1 MYFRDIIGLT
11 DIKKHLIDSVQK
23 GYVPHARM
31 FYGAEGIG
39 KLPLAIAYARYLNC
53 INQGD
58 YDSCGKCSSCSK
70 FDKLAHPDLHFA
82 FPMVQR
88 RSEKLMVCDNYLPK
102 WRSFLAENTYF
113 NLSKWLQYID
123 AKNSQGLIYSQESE
137 EIIRKLSLKTYEGK
151 YKIMLVWLPEK
162 MNLECANKLLKMIE
176 EPPAQT
182 VFLLISE
189 DLEKVIP
196 TIQSRC
202 QPIYIRA
209 IEHDIMI
216 DAIRSNYNLSQNDAQ
231 SVAHIANGSYS
242 KVIEIVE
249 SNNDSKLLFNL
260 FNQMMTASSS
270 KRIKSIKEIA
280 DAISKT
286 GREVQKSFLIYSLRM
301 FREYFINNYKVPE
314 LVYLNRDEQNLGV
327 QFSSLIHEQ
336 NIEALS
342 EEFSLAHKQIEQNGN
357 AKIIF
362 LDLCLKLT
370 MLTKK

>member
-1 MYFRDIIGLT
+1 MYFRDIIGLA
-11 DIKKHLIDSVQK
+11 DIKRHLIDSVQK

-53 INQGD
+53 ISQGEN
-58 YDSCGKCSSCSK
+58 DSCGVCSSCSK

-102 WRSFLAENTYF
+102 WRSFLSENVYF
-113 NLSKWLQYID
+113 NLGKWLQYID

-137 EIIRKLSLKTYEGK
+137 EIIRKLSLKVYEGK

-182 VFLLISE
+182 VFLLVSE

-216 DAIRSNYNLSQNDAQ
+216 DAIRSNYNLSQSDAQ

-249 SNNDSKLLFNL
+249 SNSDSKFILSLFNK
-260 FNQMMTASSS
+260 MMMASAS
-270 KRIKSIKEIA
+270 KNIKSIKEIA
-280 DAISKT
+280 DEISKT

-301 FREYFINNYKVPE
+301 FREFFVSNFKVNE
-314 LVYLNRDEQNLGV
+314 LIYLNRDEQNVGL
-327 QFSSLIHEQ
+327 QFSSLIHEG
-336 NIEALS
+336 NIEDLS
-342 EEFSLAHKQIEQNGN
+342 KEFSLAHKQIEQNGN

-370 MLTKK
+370 MFIK

>member
-53 INQGD
+53 INQGEN
-58 YDSCGKCSSCSK
+58 DSCGECSSCSK

-102 WRSFLAENTYF
+102 WRSFLSENVYF
-113 NLSKWLQYID
+113 NLGKWLQYID

-137 EIIRKLSLKTYEGK
+137 EIIRKLSLKVYEGK

-182 VFLLISE
+182 VFLLVSE

-216 DAIRSNYNLSQNDAQ
+216 DAIRSNYNLSQSDAQ

-249 SNNDSKLLFNL
+249 SNSDSKFILSLFNK
-260 FNQMMTASSS
+260 MMMASAS
-270 KRIKSIKEIA
+270 KNIKSIKEIA
-280 DAISKT
+280 DEISKT

-301 FREYFINNYKVPE
+301 FREFFVSNFKVNE
-314 LVYLNRDEQNLGV
+314 LIYLNRDEQNVGL
-327 QFSSLIHEQ
+327 QFSSLIHEG
-336 NIEALS
+336 NIEDLS
-342 EEFSLAHKQIEQNGN
+342 KEFSLAHKQIEQNGN

-370 MLTKK
+370 MFIK

>member
-23 GYVPHARM
+23 GYVPHARI
-31 FYGAEGIG
+31 FYGAEGVG

-53 INQGD
+53 IHPGES
-58 YDSCGKCSSCSK
+58 DSCGRCSSCSK

-82 FPMVQR
+82 FPMVQKR
-88 RSEKLMVCDNYLPK
+88 AEKLMVCDNYLPK
-102 WRSFLAENTYF
+102 WRSFLAENVYF
-113 NLSKWLQYID
+113 NLGKWLQYID

-137 EIIRKLSLKTYEGK
+137 EIIRKLSLKVYEGK

-162 MNLECANKLLKMIE
+162 MNLECANKLLKLIE

-209 IEHDIMI
+209 IENDIMI
-216 DAIRSNYNLSQNDAQ
+216 DAICTNYNLSLNDAQ
-231 SVAHIANGSYS
+231 SIAHIANGSYS
-242 KVIEIVE
+242 KVIEIIE
-249 SNNDSKLLFNL
+249 STEDSKLLFNF
-260 FNQMMTASSS
+260 FNKMMTASFS
-270 KRIKSIKEIA
+270 KKIKLVKEIA
-280 DAISKT
+280 EELSKT
-286 GREVQKSFLIYSLRM
+286 GREVQKSFLNYSIRM
-301 FREYFINNYKVPE
+301 FREFFINNLNVPD
-314 LVYLNRDEQNLGV
+314 LVYLNRDEENMAI
-327 QFSSLIHEQ
+327 QFSSSIHEG
-336 NIEALS
+336 NIEVLAN
-342 EEFSLAHKQIEQNGN
+342 EFSLAHKQIEQNGN

-370 MLTKK
+370 MLIKK